1 MKILLCGSESPLGR
15 SLLFRLEQLQFPLV
29 ELSADAL
36 ASITLPELE
45 SLLKEKQIHG
55 IVNVQHLPFGGGD
68 VDPATSEQ
76 AVQYARNPELLALA
90 AAMNNIFLL
99 QLSDC
104 QVFSGQQSGAYRE
117 ADEPDAQTA
126 YGALRWAGERAV
138 IDTCPRHIILRT
150 GELFSS
156 IGRNILTDL
165 LKAWRNGGVARVS
178 ARYRFSPTSVRD
190 AARVIV
196 AILHQLSCGIE
207 PWGEY
212 HYSGTDA
219 ISYYDFARLI
229 KQIVESQSELN
240 LTTEMQ
246 EIADSAAPLSWAL
259 DCGKIRNTFGI
270 KQHPW
275 RAGLT
280 GSVRRAIKVLDAED
294 DAVTAQVE
302 QEENEAGD

>member
-29 ELSADAL
+29 QLNAEAL
-36 ASITLPELE
+36 ATITLPELE
-45 SLLKEKQIHG
+45 SLLREKQVHG

-68 VDPATSEQ
+68 IDPGNSEQ
-76 AVQYARNPELLALA
+76 AVQYARNPEMLALA
-90 AAMNNIFLL
+90 AAMTQSFLL

-104 QVFSGQQSGAYRE
+104 QVFSGQQMTAYRE
-117 ADEPDAQTA
+117 TDEPDAQTT

-138 IDTCPRHIILRT
+138 MDTCPRHLVLRT

-156 IGRNILTDL
+156 IGQNVLTDL
-165 LKAWRNGGVARVS
+165 LKAWRNGGSARVS
-178 ARYRFSPTSVRD
+178 ARYRFCPTSVRD
-190 AARVIV
+190 TARVIV
-196 AILHQLSCGIE
+196 ALLQQLSCGIE
-207 PWGEY
+207 PWGVY

-229 KQIVESQSELN
+229 KQIVESQPELDMA
-240 LTTEMQ
+240 TDMQ
-246 EIADSAAPLSWAL
+246 EMAETAAPLSWAL

-280 GSVRRAIKVLDAED
+280 GSVRRALTVLNADDSRVAE
-294 DAVTAQVE
+294 QVE
-302 QEENEAGD
+302 REENEESD

>member
-1 MKILLCGSESPLGR
+1 MKILLCGGESPLGR

-29 ELSADAL
+29 ELGAEAL
-36 ASITLPELE
+36 ATITLPELE

-117 ADEPDAQTA
+117 TDEPDAQTA

-156 IGRNILTDL
+156 IGQNILTDL
-165 LKAWRNGGVARVS
+165 LKAWRTNGSARVS
-178 ARYRFSPTSVRD
+178 TRYRFSPTSVRD

-229 KQIVESQSELN
+229 KQIVESQSELT
-240 LTTEMQ
+240 LATDMQ
-246 EIADSAAPLSWAL
+246 EIAENAAPLSWAL
-259 DCGKIRNTFGI
+259 DCGKIRNTFGV

-280 GSVRRAIKVLDAED
+280 GSVRRAMKVLDAED
-294 DAVTAQVE
+294 DAVAAQVE

>member
-1 MKILLCGSESPLGR
+1 MKILLCGGESPLGR
-15 SLLFRLEQLQFPLV
+15 SLLFRLEQLSFSLV
-29 ELSADAL
+29 QLKAGVL
-36 ASITLPELE
+36 ARITLPELE

-68 VDPATSEQ
+68 IDPASSEQ
-76 AVQYARNPELLALA
+76 AVQYAHNPELLALA
-90 AAMNNIFLL
+90 AAMTNCFLL

-104 QVFSGQQSGAYRE
+104 QVFSGQQMAAYRE
-117 ADEPDAQTA
+117 TDEPDAQTT

-138 IDTCPRHIILRT
+138 IDTCPRHVILRT

-156 IGRNILTDL
+156 IGQNVLTDL
-165 LKAWRNGGVARVS
+165 LKAWRSGGSARVS
-178 ARYRFSPTSVRD
+178 ARYRFCPTSVRD

-196 AILHQLSCGIE
+196 ALLYQLSCGIE
-207 PWGEY
+207 PWGVY
-212 HYSGTDA
+212 HYGGTDA

-229 KQIVESQSELN
+229 KQIVESQPELD
-240 LTTEMQ
+240 LVTDMQ
-246 EIADSAAPLSWAL
+246 EMTEAAMPLSWAL

-280 GSVRRAIKVLDAED
+280 SSVRRALTVLNAED
-294 DAVTAQVE
+294 SLVAARLE
-302 QEENEAGD
+302 QEENEEGD